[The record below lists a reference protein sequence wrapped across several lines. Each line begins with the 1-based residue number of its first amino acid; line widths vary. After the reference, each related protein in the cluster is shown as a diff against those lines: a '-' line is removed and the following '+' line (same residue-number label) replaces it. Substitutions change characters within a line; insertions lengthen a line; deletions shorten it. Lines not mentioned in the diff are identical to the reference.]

1 MTAAI
6 LTASDLTPSQ
16 AAALKAICDWLQDRE
31 GTPTAVLTGYAGT
44 GKTTLMR
51 LVVEHAHDRLG
62 RRIAVT
68 APTHKAL
75 NILREKIG
83 APVTFS
89 TIQSLLGMKLDERD
103 DGGLEGRFGIGAEN
117 IRNYNVVVCDECSML
132 NRDLLAFLGRI
143 MRGRADLRVLFVGDP
158 AQLPPVVEGE
168 DGPVGLS
175 PVFEAVQTQFCLT
188 EIVRQAADNPIIRIA
203 GVAREAQSTFG
214 RCNLAAIDT
223 AAANSDGRAGMM
235 RHSLSEIAD
244 ACAAEIEGGV
254 DARIVAFTN
263 KRVIAYNE
271 EIHTRLFPDHKR
283 TKIGADYGN
292 DQADKA
298 GLSFARFDSFARF
311 EPTERLIVQEQSV
324 AFALK
329 DDGGPDFARKVSLAT
344 NEELTVK
351 RFIGCEPHPK
361 VPDIP
366 AQTYVVERASGED
379 VAVIVPSD
387 SIAFD
392 SHLGELFAR
401 ARATK
406 DKSYSREAWA
416 KKKAFA
422 SIRHAYAI
430 TSHKAQGSTFHTVF
444 VDWPDMMRIRD
455 HGTFNRA
462 LYVAI
467 TRASTHLAIAA

>member
-1 MTAAI
+1 MTATV
-6 LTASDLTPSQ
+6 LTAADLTPSQ
-16 AAALKAICDWLQDRE
+16 TAALKAICTWLKDRD
-31 GTPTAVLTGYAGT
+31 GSPTAVLTGYAGT

-51 LVVEHAHDRLG
+51 LVVEHAYDDLG

-83 APVTFS
+83 ASVTFS

-103 DGGLEGRFGIGAEN
+103 DGGLDGRFGVGAEN
-117 IRNYNVVVCDECSML
+117 IRDFNFVVCDECSML
-132 NRDLLAFLGRI
+132 NRDLLAFLGRV
-143 MRGRADLRVLFVGDP
+143 MRGRTDLRVLFVGDP

-175 PVFEAVQTQFCLT
+175 PVFETVQTQFHLT

-214 RCNLAAIDT
+214 RCNLVAIDT

-235 RHSLSEIAD
+235 QHSLTDIAD
-244 ACAAEIEGGV
+244 ACAAEIEAGI

-271 EIHTRLFPDHKR
+271 EIHARLFPDHKR
-283 TKIGADYGN
+283 TKIGRDYDAGTN
-292 DQADKA
+292 DKA
-298 GLSFARFDSFARF
+298 GLSFARF
-311 EPTERLIVQEQSV
+311 EPTERLIVQEQSS
-324 AFALK
+324 AFALE
-329 DDGGPDFARKVSLAT
+329 DDGSINFGIKVSLTT
-344 NEELTVK
+344 NEELVAE
-351 RFIGCEPHPK
+351 RFVDCKPHPK

-366 AQTYVVERASGED
+366 AQTYVVSRASGED
-379 VAVIVPSD
+379 VAIIVPSD
-387 SIAFD
+387 PIVFD
-392 SHLGELFAR
+392 AHLGELFSK